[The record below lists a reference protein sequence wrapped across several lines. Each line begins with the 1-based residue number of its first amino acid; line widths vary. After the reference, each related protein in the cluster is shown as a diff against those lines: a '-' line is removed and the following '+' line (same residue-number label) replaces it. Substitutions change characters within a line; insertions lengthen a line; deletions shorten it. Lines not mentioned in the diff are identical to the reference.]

1 MNLVGPVILFFGLLS
16 IVGGIFDWDW
26 FMNHHKAQFVCTK
39 LGRNR
44 ARVFYVILGVVLFL
58 LGILST
64 LMSILTILRVIQDAP
79 R

>member
-26 FMNHHKAQFVCTK
+26 FMNHHKAQFVCNT

-44 ARVFYVILGVVLFL
+44 ARVFYVILGVVLFV

>member
-1 MNLVGPVILFFGLLS
+1 MNFAGPVILFFGLLS

-44 ARVFYVILGVVLFL
+44 ARVFYVILGVMLFA

-64 LMSILTILRVIQDAP
+64 VLSILTILGVSQEAP

>member
-1 MNLVGPVILFFGLLS
+1 MDPLGPVILFFGLLC
-16 IVGGIFDWDW
+16 IVSAIFDWDW

-44 ARVFYVILGVVLFL
+44 ARVFYVILGVVLFV

-64 LMSILTILRVIQDAP
+64 ISSILTLLGVIQDAP